1 MKYVV
6 PFVDSAG
13 NVGQRMSTE
22 NELLNLPI
30 AVISAASAGKNCCDY
45 FCCRKD
51 TGLASS
57 GTFIHFF
64 LNGIPMGP
72 STQQPPMVFKTGTY
86 GSRVFDALIR
96 RIN

>member
-1 MKYVV
+1 
-6 PFVDSAG
+6 
-13 NVGQRMSTE
+13 MSTE

-64 LNGIPMGP
+64 LNGVPMGP
-72 STQQPPMVFKTGTY
+72 STQQPMVFKTGTY